1 VTAYESQHRIS
12 GLRPGISSARLRS
25 RHSKS
30 KSLFGNSMGLDNGKF
45 Q

>member
-1 VTAYESQHRIS
+1 MSGYESQHMIL
-12 GLRPGISSARLRS
+12 GIRPGISSARLRS

-30 KSLFGNSMGLDNGKF
+30 KSLFGNSMGLDDGKF